1 MEFLELP
8 EFQSDLKRLSKKYR
22 SLAEDIGTLKKVLS
36 VSGMSGPRPP
46 ISFRLTDTG
55 FDDPI
60 IVKVKKFACK
70 SLKGRG
76 ANSGIRVI
84 YAYFPEE
91 EIVKFVQI
99 YFKADDENE
108 DRQRISKHFKK
119 K

>member
-36 VSGMSGPRPP
+36 VPGMSGARPP

-70 SLKGRG
+70 CLKGRG
-76 ANSGIRVI
+76 ANSGIRLI
-84 YAYFPEE
+84 YAYYPEDDV
-91 EIVKFVQI
+91 IKFVQI
-99 YFKADDENE
+99 YFKADEENE
-108 DRQRISKHFKK
+108 DRQRILRHFKK